1 MDKETRW
8 EGGSESVYMHAESVN
23 MKSMPQKYD
32 VRSVLPF
39 RDTKIIAES
48 EFATPTITEPIPILY
63 STLGAF
69 VAYNVNLITTLS
81 NMRGWGITDYA

>member
-1 MDKETRW
+1 MFLYLSQMDKERRW

-39 RDTKIIAES
+39 QDTNR
-48 EFATPTITEPIPILY
+48 
-63 STLGAF
+63 ST
-69 VAYNVNLITTLS
+69 
-81 NMRGWGITDYA
+81 